1 MLEIPQVL
9 AIPDLSAAA
18 FVAPNATVVGDV
30 TLAIAT
36 SIWYG
41 AVVRGEVEGIEIG
54 AYSNVQDGAVLH
66 GDPGRVTVLE
76 EYVTVGHRAIIHAA
90 YIERASLIGMGA
102 IILDGVRIGT
112 GSIIG
117 AGAVVTK
124 DVPPR
129 SLVKGLPG
137 KVVSEVSPEQVQ
149 ALIEHAKQ
157 YAQLA
162 LVHAGKG
169 QKPGFTRQQ
178 D

>member
-1 MLEIPQVL
+1 
-9 AIPDLSAAA
+9 
-18 FVAPNATVVGDV
+18 
-30 TLAIAT
+30 
-36 SIWYG
+36 
-41 AVVRGEVEGIEIG
+41 
-54 AYSNVQDGAVLH
+54 
-66 GDPGRVTVLE
+66 
-76 EYVTVGHRAIIHAA
+76 
-90 YIERASLIGMGA
+90 
-102 IILDGVRIGT
+102 VRIGT

-124 DVPPR
+124 NVPPR

>member
-1 MLEIPQVL
+1 
-9 AIPDLSAAA
+9 
-18 FVAPNATVVGDV
+18 
-30 TLAIAT
+30 
-36 SIWYG
+36 
-41 AVVRGEVEGIEIG
+41 
-54 AYSNVQDGAVLH
+54 VQDGAVLH

-124 DVPPR
+124 NVPPR

-149 ALIEHAKQ
+149 SLIEHAKQ

>member
-1 MLEIPQVL
+1 
-9 AIPDLSAAA
+9 
-18 FVAPNATVVGDV
+18 
-30 TLAIAT
+30 
-36 SIWYG
+36 
-41 AVVRGEVEGIEIG
+41 
-54 AYSNVQDGAVLH
+54 
-66 GDPGRVTVLE
+66 
-76 EYVTVGHRAIIHAA
+76 
-90 YIERASLIGMGA
+90 MGA

-124 DVPPR
+124 NVPPR